1 MLGAKLRRYLSDHA
15 KEPVALIRFRY
26 WRVTCKARPP
36 RNPARSPPSR
46 QVPLDYQQVAALPSL
61 PTRRR
66 HESRPTMAVSI
77 AERGVSSA
85 TNSTAKAWL
94 IGLHCVSYERSIST
108 DGSDG
113 VPDRYYTEE
122 FGIEALR
129 MARSIE

>member
-1 MLGAKLRRYLSDHA
+1 MASYLQSKATAKPGTFA
-15 KEPVALIRFRY
+15 
-26 WRVTCKARPP
+26 
-36 RNPARSPPSR
+36 PSR
-46 QVPLDYQQVAALPSL
+46 QVPLDYQQVAALPGL

-94 IGLHCVSYERSIST
+94 IGLRCVSYERSLST